1 MEIGELNNSA
11 DTKMADWIKSVKD
24 VFDQS
29 NGIISEFEKKQE
41 ESKEQYKKHYIASF
55 LISEKYRESKQK
67 KELAENRVS
76 AIRSIVSQKEQEQK
90 ELRNRLDSVDKGK
103 DELNK
108 FIKIFLN
115 REDLIIE
122 VTEDKY
128 FVLNRNGKIATHL
141 SDGEKTAIAFSHFM
155 VMLKSL
161 KEEGYQLLNEE
172 VLLDYIKFLESNGYK
187 LTGIEPSSLM
197 NYLIF
202 SNGVNECHVFTLD
215 TSTNEWITFEI
226 YDGNTKREQVEF
238 IKNLENNKVA
248 IYYCGHFTEGEKEK
262 IVVSGYTLDY
272 GVINISWAKRR
283 EMSVEDFNSYYDN
296 SMDLKE
302 LVLRADVKGINYQ
315 SSEDLKN
322 EKKLKLGY

>member
-1 MEIGELNNSA
+1 MKTSYIQKKQEYTSVFNEYKTLLIILQEKLDKKLNEALFLPMEIGELNNSA

-67 KELAENRVS
+67 KELSENRVS
-76 AIRSIVSQKEQEQK
+76 AIRSIVSQKEQEKK

-128 FVLNRNGKIATHL
+128 FVLNRNGKIAAPRLQNVFL
-141 SDGEKTAIAFSHFM
+141 SCVG
-155 VMLKSL
+155 
-161 KEEGYQLLNEE
+161 
-172 VLLDYIKFLESNGYK
+172 
-187 LTGIEPSSLM
+187 
-197 NYLIF
+197 
-202 SNGVNECHVFTLD
+202 
-215 TSTNEWITFEI
+215 
-226 YDGNTKREQVEF
+226 
-238 IKNLENNKVA
+238 
-248 IYYCGHFTEGEKEK
+248 
-262 IVVSGYTLDY
+262 
-272 GVINISWAKRR
+272 
-283 EMSVEDFNSYYDN
+283 
-296 SMDLKE
+296 
-302 LVLRADVKGINYQ
+302 
-315 SSEDLKN
+315 
-322 EKKLKLGY
+322 

>member
-1 MEIGELNNSA
+1 
-11 DTKMADWIKSVKD
+11 
-24 VFDQS
+24 
-29 NGIISEFEKKQE
+29 
-41 ESKEQYKKHYIASF
+41 
-55 LISEKYRESKQK
+55 
-67 KELAENRVS
+67 
-76 AIRSIVSQKEQEQK
+76 
-90 ELRNRLDSVDKGK
+90 
-103 DELNK
+103 
-108 FIKIFLN
+108 
-115 REDLIIE
+115 
-122 VTEDKY
+122 
-128 FVLNRNGKIATHL
+128 
-141 SDGEKTAIAFSHFM
+141 
-155 VMLKSL
+155 MLKSL
-161 KEEGYQLLNEE
+161 KEEGYQLLDEE